1 MKLRTKGRWTSE
13 VRGECLES
21 RCLLTAHG
29 LTTSETW
36 RQPTQSTAEVF
47 TESQNVQQTQVRRWQ
62 QRDRVGGRDV
72 SDSFQLNLT
81 ASSRIQLDV
90 SGQWVPIQVTVTDL
104 AGRTFGR
111 AMAFDTPGAVLAGE
125 LAAGSYRITVSSW
138 SNFSTPYILTLDV
151 ADGNPVNLP
160 TLPATPPTSQP
171 NPPQATPPAT
181 SPKAPTT
188 SAPQVFPDVAN
199 YGGTNEWNLN
209 SINTPE
215 SWAQGYSGQG
225 VVVAVVDSGVD
236 WNHPDLQGAIW
247 TNPGE
252 IAGDGIDND
261 RNGYVDDTRGWDFA
275 NGDNNPMDENGHGT
289 HVAGTIVAARNDIG
303 ATGVAY
309 QADVMPV
316 RVLGA
321 NGSGTD
327 FAVAQGIRYSVDNGA
342 DIINL
347 SLGSASYSSYLTD
360 ALSYAASKNV
370 LVVAAA
376 GNEAATKPSYP
387 ARFSNQWTNIISVGA
402 YDRTSVSAPFS
413 NAVGNVGAV
422 QVSVPGV
429 DIFSTLPK
437 GRYGRL
443 SGTSMAAPH
452 VAGLAALALSANP
465 SFSAAELRTLLTK
478 GADRTV
484 AETRGVGN
492 GVNAATSVAQ
502 ANRVP
507 KTSSS
512 QKSTSNTI
520 ASHVNSTASGQ
531 TLGSFQFI
539 VAAANQ
545 YNTPFPFRNS
555 VAPWNSATPAA
566 LTKAIDAVHAET
578 MLWL

>member
-1 MKLRTKGRWTSE
+1 MKLRTKGRWPSV

-21 RCLLTAHG
+21 RCLLTAHS
-29 LTTSETW
+29 LTTSETG
-36 RQPTQSTAEVF
+36 RKLAESAAVAF
-47 TESQNVQQTQVRRWQ
+47 TESQNVQQTQVQHWQ
-62 QRDRVGGRDV
+62 QRDRVGGQDT
-72 SDSFQLNLT
+72 SDSFQLNL
-81 ASSRIQLDV
+81 AESSRIQLDV
-90 SGQWVPIQVTVTDL
+90 SGQWVPIQVTVTDF
-104 AGRTFGR
+104 AGQPLGR

-138 SNFSTPYILTLDV
+138 SSFSTPYILTLDV
-151 ADGNPVNLP
+151 ADRNPVNLP
-160 TLPATPPTSQP
+160 TPPATPPTSQP

-181 SPKAPTT
+181 GPKAPTT
-188 SAPQVFPDVAN
+188 NAPHVFPDVAN

-209 SINTPE
+209 AINAPE
-215 SWAQGYSGQG
+215 SWSQGYSGQG

-236 WNHPDLQGAIW
+236 WKHPDLQGAIW

-275 NGDNNPMDENGHGT
+275 NRDNNPMDENGHGT
-289 HVAGTIVAARNDIG
+289 HVAGSIVAARNDIG

-321 NGSGTD
+321 IGSGTD
-327 FAVAQGIRYSVDNGA
+327 YAVAQGIHYAVDNGA

-370 LVVAAA
+370 LVVAAS
-376 GNEAATKPSYP
+376 GNEGATTPSYP
-387 ARFSNQWTNIISVGA
+387 ARFSNQWGNIISVGA

-422 QVSVPGV
+422 QVAAPGV
-429 DIFSTLPK
+429 DIFSTLPN

-465 SFSAAELRTLLTK
+465 SLSAAELRTLLTK

-484 AETRGVGN
+484 TGTRGVGN

-502 ANRVP
+502 ANTVP
-507 KTSSS
+507 KTNSG
-512 QKSTSNTI
+512 QKSTSKTT
-520 ASHVNSTASGQ
+520 ASSVITTASGR

-539 VAAANQ
+539 VAAANRF
-545 YNTPFPFRNS
+545 NTPLQSSF
-555 VAPWNSATPAA
+555 APWNSATLAA
-566 LTKAIDAVHAET
+566 LTKAIDVVHAE
-578 MLWL
+578 MALWL